1 MKEAEPDETVDIFA
15 KLGVQSLPG
24 DRWTSRGYI
33 ERSHTGGPMILRE
46 FLYVDTDKVRALLA
60 QLDGGIAEESR
71 ETERKEKRT
80 TVGPRSA
87 AQHLQ
92 GTGSE
97 SYTNKSLGDALFPM
111 LEEALEA
118 ELLLHDISDEASE
131 ENLWSTGELKAKYPP
146 GSLVRITAPGSLFDT
161 RYAASAF
168 AAFGHV
174 NVGLQGIGAS
184 PSNQAQRT
192 AKTKSGQQNP
202 KPAKKTEGGT
212 GELEDAIPDFPAI
225 DGTDGNTLRSF
236 VRIAKGVFTPGL
248 HINLTPANGALVS
261 ARLQEGRQYLDTE
274 AEILFARYGT
284 ERHEWTLVGS
294 IGSYGTEETELP
306 DMDFHNPDGSINR
319 GEFAEAMNAQMRN
332 LGRIGFIDLPQH
344 PGFSLIPFAVYRSIP
359 RGARLVQTRP

>member
-1 MKEAEPDETVDIFA
+1 
-15 KLGVQSLPG
+15 
-24 DRWTSRGYI
+24 
-33 ERSHTGGPMILRE
+33 MILRE

-60 QLDGGIAEESR
+60 QLDGGIVEESR
-71 ETERKEKRT
+71 ETERAERRT
-80 TVGPRSA
+80 TIGPRSA

-97 SYTNKSLGDALFPM
+97 SYTNKSLGDALFPT
-111 LEEALEA
+111 LEDALES
-118 ELLLHDISDEASE
+118 ELLLHDISEEASE
-131 ENLWSTGELKAKYPP
+131 VGLWERGELKAKYPP

-184 PSNQAQRT
+184 PSNETQRPVKGKQSQRH
-192 AKTKSGQQNP
+192 ARPVKRDD
-202 KPAKKTEGGT
+202 GGA

-248 HINLTPANGALVS
+248 HINLAPAKGALVS

-306 DMDFHNPDGSINR
+306 DMDFYNPNGSINR

-344 PGFSLIPFAVYRSIP
+344 PGFSIIPFAVYRAIP
-359 RGARLVQTRP
+359 RSAKLVQARR

>member
-1 MKEAEPDETVDIFA
+1 
-15 KLGVQSLPG
+15 
-24 DRWTSRGYI
+24 
-33 ERSHTGGPMILRE
+33 MILRE

-60 QLDGGIAEESR
+60 QLDGGIVEESR
-71 ETERKEKRT
+71 ETERVEKRT
-80 TVGPRSA
+80 TIGPRSA

-97 SYTNKSLGDALFPM
+97 SYTNKSLGDALFPT
-111 LEEALEA
+111 LEDALES
-118 ELLLHDISDEASE
+118 ELLLHDISVEASE
-131 ENLWSTGELKAKYPP
+131 VDSWETGNLKTKYPP
-146 GSLVRITAPGSLFDT
+146 GSLVRITALGSLFDT

-184 PSNQAQRT
+184 PSNQSQPPG
-192 AKTKSGQQNP
+192 KGKQGQQRARQ
-202 KPAKKTEGGT
+202 AKKDDGADQ
-212 GELEDAIPDFPAI
+212 LEDAIPDFPGI
-225 DGTDGNTLRSF
+225 DGLDGNALRSF

-248 HINLTPANGALVS
+248 HINLIPAKGALVS

-284 ERHEWTLVGS
+284 ERNEWTLVGS

-306 DMDFHNPDGSINR
+306 DMDFYNSDGSINR
-319 GEFAEAMNAQMRN
+319 GEFAESMNAQMRN

-344 PGFSLIPFAVYRSIP
+344 PGFSLIPFAVYRTIP
-359 RGARLVQTRP
+359 RSSELVQMRP

>member
-1 MKEAEPDETVDIFA
+1 
-15 KLGVQSLPG
+15 
-24 DRWTSRGYI
+24 
-33 ERSHTGGPMILRE
+33 MILRE

-60 QLDGGIAEESR
+60 QLDGGIVEESR
-71 ETERKEKRT
+71 KTERSEKRT
-80 TVGPRSA
+80 TIGPRSA
-87 AQHLQ
+87 AQHLH

-111 LEEALEA
+111 LEDALES
-118 ELLLHDISDEASE
+118 ELLLHDISEEASE
-131 ENLWSTGELKAKYPP
+131 VDLWESGELKTKYPP

-161 RYAASAF
+161 RYTASAF

-184 PSNQAQRT
+184 PSNEPQRPG
-192 AKTKSGQQNP
+192 KGKQGQQRP
-202 KPAKKTEGGT
+202 RPVKKDESHVDQ
-212 GELEDAIPDFPAI
+212 LEDSIPDFPAI
-225 DGTDGNTLRSF
+225 DGMDGNTLRSF
-236 VRIAKGVFTPGL
+236 VRIAKGVFSPGL
-248 HINLTPANGALVS
+248 HMNLTPAKGSLVS

-306 DMDFHNPDGSINR
+306 DMDFYNSNGSINR

-344 PGFSLIPFAVYRSIP
+344 PGFSLIPFAAYRTIP
-359 RGARLVQTRP
+359 RRTELVQMRP

>member
-1 MKEAEPDETVDIFA
+1 
-15 KLGVQSLPG
+15 
-24 DRWTSRGYI
+24 
-33 ERSHTGGPMILRE
+33 MILRE

-80 TVGPRSA
+80 TFGPRSA

-92 GTGSE
+92 GSGSE
-97 SYTNKSLGDALFPM
+97 SYTNKSLGDALFPT
-111 LEEALEA
+111 LEEALES
-118 ELLLHDISDEASE
+118 ELLLRDISEDASQVD
-131 ENLWSTGELKAKYPP
+131 LWATGELKKKYPP

-184 PSNQAQRT
+184 PSDVPQQPG
-192 AKTKSGQQNP
+192 KGKQGQQRR
-202 KPAKKTEGGT
+202 KPTKKVEGGV
-212 GELEDAIPDFPAI
+212 EQLEDAIPDFPSVG
-225 DGTDGNTLRSF
+225 GTDGNTLRSF
-236 VRIAKGVFTPGL
+236 VQIAKGVFTPGL
-248 HINLTPANGALVS
+248 HINLTPAEGALVS
-261 ARLQEGRQYLDTE
+261 SRLQEGRQYLDTD

-294 IGSYGTEETELP
+294 IGSYGTEEVELP
-306 DMDFHNPDGSINR
+306 DMNFYNSNGNVNR
-319 GEFAEAMNAQMRN
+319 GKFAEAMNAQMRN

-344 PGFSLIPFAVYRSIP
+344 PGFSLIPFAVYRTIP
-359 RGARLVQTRP
+359 RSVELVNARS